1 MSHVDLKKS
10 QCPMSLNLSCPMSSL
25 CYPNVACRYKE
36 MTHVVSLIL
45 IFMSLGSICHM
56 SILRNGHVALS
67 ILGVKGHSLKAQPHA
82 AMLHIC
88 GGVFQN
94 SCDAGKLPAMVCDA
108 FSNMLVI
115 LLPILEYLS
124 YFLSD
129 FATIF
134 SKMKE
139 M

>member
-1 MSHVDLKKS
+1 MKCLLWSTY
-10 QCPMSLNLSCPMSSL
+10 L
-25 CYPNVACRYKE
+25 CSVIYKCYL
-36 MTHVVSLIL
+36 MKMIL
-45 IFMSLGSICHM
+45 QHLGCICIFNCHM
-56 SILRNGHVALS
+56 NICLW
-67 ILGVKGHSLKAQPHA
+67 AQPHA

-88 GGVFQN
+88 DGVFQN

-129 FATIF
+129 FQTVF
-134 SKMKE
+134 SKM
-139 M
+139 MGICDTIM